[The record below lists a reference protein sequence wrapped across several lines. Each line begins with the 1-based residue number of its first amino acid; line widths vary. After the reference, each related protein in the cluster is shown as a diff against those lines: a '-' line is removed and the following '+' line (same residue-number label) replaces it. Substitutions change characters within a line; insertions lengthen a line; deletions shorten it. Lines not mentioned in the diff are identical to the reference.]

1 MTILTNSV
9 QLLGRVSKYKE
20 IKVFETGGMVCT
32 IGLGVRRGEKW
43 QNFFVDFF
51 NTQKA
56 NMADIVGDQ
65 VKEGDYIQIR
75 GYLNENR
82 FTPKS
87 MEGQVDKDGKPLTV
101 SQVKITGTS
110 FKRVQFND
118 ELNEF
123 EYVE

>member
-1 MTILTNSV
+1 
-9 QLLGRVSKYKE
+9 
-20 IKVFETGGMVCT
+20 
-32 IGLGVRRGEKW
+32 
-43 QNFFVDFF
+43 
-51 NTQKA
+51 
-56 NMADIVGDQ
+56 MADIVGDQ

>member
-1 MTILTNSV
+1 MAISTNSV

-43 QNFFVDFF
+43 Q
-51 NTQKA
+51 
-56 NMADIVGDQ
+56 I
-65 VKEGDYIQIR
+65 
-75 GYLNENR
+75 
-82 FTPKS
+82 
-87 MEGQVDKDGKPLTV
+87 DKDGKPLTV